1 MENIRINSCETHIYR
16 ALDEVTAKTESF
28 PDMEKIHTEEELSTT
43 CAYCAQPAIYVVS
56 NR

>member
-43 CAYCAQPAIYVVS
+43 CAYCTQPAIYVVS